1 MWIID
6 KIGMKSIKIALA
18 VIVSLLVGNLFKFES
33 PYLMALNSV
42 IGIQGTTYGSFY
54 SAKDRIVGTLIG
66 ITLGLITITFYSSG
80 FIIPTVGVFIVI
92 YICSIL
98 NLKTSVVQAS
108 VVFLSLLLFPSTS
121 ASSISVVVSTT
132 IGVSVAI
139 FINLLLSPFDLKNNL
154 NKAYYD
160 LRESI
165 FSLCKKVFMNDK
177 DTDRLDFRTK
187 MMKYKELVQAYDDEE
202 ILKIKDK
209 NLEFEKVD
217 VLYENMTVI
226 GFFIF
231 SVMKLRDNNLSEENI
246 TRINKLLNLD
256 IETIDYRE
264 TKGDLLL
271 NLHVDKLLDYLE
283 II

>member
-18 VIVSLLVGNLFKFES
+18 VIVSLMIGNLFKFES

-54 SAKDRIVGTLIG
+54 RAKDRIVGTLIG
-66 ITLGLITITFYSSG
+66 ITLGLITLTFYSTG

-92 YICSIL
+92 YICNAL
-98 NLKTSVVQAS
+98 NLKTSVVQAA
-108 VVFLSLLLFPSTS
+108 VVFLSLLLFPATS

-132 IGVSVAI
+132 LGVGVAI

-160 LRESI
+160 LRKSI
-165 FSLCKKVFMNDK
+165 FALCTKVFMNDSDVK
-177 DTDRLDFRTK
+177 RLDFRTK

-209 NLEFEKVD
+209 NLEFSKVD
-217 VLYENMTVI
+217 TLYESMTII

-231 SVMKLRDNNLSEENI
+231 SVMELRDNNLSEENAL
-246 TRINKLLNLD
+246 RINKLLNLD
-256 IETIDYRE
+256 IETKDYKE
-264 TKGDLLL
+264 TKEDLLL